1 MQKIFSKIKGFSNNP
16 RKVAYLFILPSMII
30 FTAFVLI
37 PLLVSIV
44 FSLYSFDMMG
54 NNIKFLGLGNYTKLL
69 ADNRFWNAL
78 LNTLYFTGG
87 TVPFLVITALLIAV
101 ALNAKTKY
109 NAVFKSI
116 YFLPAI
122 CSMTIVSI
130 AWSFML
136 DTDIGIISY
145 YFSLIGIKTI
155 AFLKDPI
162 WAMPTIIVVSIWKT
176 FGFNMVILLAGLQG
190 ISISYYEAADIDGA
204 SKVKQFFN
212 ITLPMLM
219 PTIGFVAI
227 TSVINSFQ
235 VFDQV
240 FVMTKGGP
248 LFKTETIVQ
257 YIYHQGFEVFD
268 MGYASAA
275 AEILL
280 VIILSVSM
288 IMLKALRNNEES
300 F

>member
-1 MQKIFSKIKGFSNNP
+1 MQKSFRYLKGFSNNP
-16 RKVAYLFILPSMII
+16 GKVAYLFILPSMII

-44 FSLYSFDMMG
+44 FSVLSFDMMG
-54 NNIKFLGLGNYTKLL
+54 NNAKFLGLGNYAKLL
-69 ADNRFWNAL
+69 GDNRFWNAL
-78 LNTLYFTGG
+78 SNTLYFTGG
-87 TVPFLVITALLIAV
+87 TVPFLLILALLIAV
-101 ALNAKTKY
+101 AINAKTKY
-109 NAVFKSI
+109 NAVLKSVFFI
-116 YFLPAI
+116 PAI
-122 CSMTIVSI
+122 GSMTILSI
-130 AWSFML
+130 VWSFML
-136 DTDIGIISY
+136 DQDIGIISY
-145 YFSLIGIKTI
+145 YFSLIGINTI

-162 WAMPTIIVVSIWKT
+162 WAMPTVIIVSIWKT
-176 FGFNMVILLAGLQG
+176 FGFNMVILLAGMQG
-190 ISISYYEAADIDGA
+190 ISGSYYEAADIDGA
-204 SKVKQFFN
+204 GRVKQFFSL
-212 ITLPMLM
+212 TLPMLM

-240 FVMTKGGP
+240 YVMTRGGP

-280 VIILSVSM
+280 VIILSVSL
-288 IMLKALRNNEES
+288 IMLKSLRNNEES